1 VNALVEKRARWIAFA
16 VVAIYFVVQLSF
28 LETFGLTDDDDYYIP
43 AGISYFGWVKRAF
56 TFEEGAWS
64 RESIDKAFDINHE
77 HPPVA
82 KYVYGLSHDVFGGL
96 FGPSDG
102 ARAGTVLFSTLC
114 AALMMA
120 LALRH
125 LGRRRGLFAGTVGV
139 LFLLLLPRFFFHSH
153 AATLDVPVAA
163 MYLAAA
169 SVALFAERSRNAAI
183 LAGPVF
189 GLASATKL
197 NSPFV
202 IIGYVVF
209 ILLTRRKR
217 EVFSVPLALLS
228 MIFVGPLVFLLS
240 WPWLWGDVV
249 ARVQQYVAFHLNHY
263 GIYFLYFGTV
273 YSKDPNAP
281 WHAPFTM
288 AASTTPL
295 AVSLLAITG
304 IVLGITLIRAR
315 LRFTEGP
322 DDDQRR
328 EGDLLITLAVHA
340 LIGIAIVAFSGGP
353 KYGGEKLFTPFFPF
367 WCLLAGYGALRLY
380 ERASSRALAA
390 GAISAAAI
398 SSFALQVRFGE
409 YALSQYN
416 ALFGGLRGAT
426 AVGFE
431 RQYYDVAFRD
441 LVEWL
446 NTNAPQN
453 ARVHFLPNNWEY
465 VRTYAWYK
473 RGKDLRED
481 IQVVNNEAQAD
492 LLVMSHERRFQRYGD
507 DLRRWRARP
516 VLLEKIV
523 DGTPIWSVLKAR

>member
-1 VNALVEKRARWIAFA
+1 MKALIEKRGRLIAALFIA
-16 VVAIYFVVQLSF
+16 LYFVVQLSF
-28 LETFGLTDDDDYYIP
+28 IETFGLTDDDDYYIP

-56 TFEEGAWS
+56 TFEKGAWTTA
-64 RESIDKAFDINHE
+64 SIDKAFDPNHE

-82 KYVYGLSHDVFGGL
+82 KYVYGFSHDVFGGL

-102 ARAGTVLFSTLC
+102 ARVGTVLFSTLC
-114 AALMMA
+114 AALMLA
-120 LALRH
+120 LAMRH
-125 LGRRRGLFAGTVGV
+125 LGRVRGLFAGGLGV

-163 MYLAAA
+163 MYLAATT
-169 SVALFAERSRNAAI
+169 VALFAERSKKAAFW
-183 LAGPVF
+183 AGPVF

-202 IIGYVVF
+202 IIGYLVF
-209 ILLTRRKR
+209 IALTRRKR
-217 EVFSVPLALLS
+217 ELFSAPLALLS
-228 MIFVGPLVFLLS
+228 MIFLGPLVFLIS
-240 WPWLWGDVV
+240 WPWLWGDLVD
-249 ARVQQYVAFHLNHY
+249 RVQQYVAFHLNHY
-263 GIYFLYFGTV
+263 GIFFLYFGTV

-295 AVSLLAITG
+295 AVTLLAFTG
-304 IVLGITLIRAR
+304 IALGFIYIRAR

-328 EGDLLITLAVHA
+328 EGDLLITLIVHA
-340 LIGIAIVAFSGGP
+340 LIGLCIVAFSGGP

-380 ERASSRALAA
+380 EHVRLKAVAIA
-390 GAISAAAI
+390 AISAAAI

-409 YALSQYN
+409 YALSEYN

-431 RQYYDVAFRD
+431 RQYYDIAFRD
-441 LVEWL
+441 LVTWL

-465 VRTYAWYK
+465 VRTYGWYK
-473 RGKDLRED
+473 KGNDLRAD
-481 IQVVNNEAQAD
+481 LQVVSNEAQAD
-492 LLVMSHERRFQRYGD
+492 LLILTHERRFVRYGD
-507 DLRRWRARP
+507 DLQRWRMKP
-516 VLLEKIV
+516 VLQEKIV
-523 DGTPIWSVLKAR
+523 DGTPIWSILKTR